1 MTTFTKEQNEMLKTE
16 ATNILKNISEGQ
28 SIRDVMAQIYV
39 NNLDEKTISQGQLM
53 ADGILQSVER
63 FGADYQE
70 AREDIDRFIQRFQ
83 EKVEEDKDCVE
94 RCNYWLKLGAAV
106 SAYTITLDRDGA
118 DQEKLFRELEELS
131 ISDEDATPQK
141 EEELRSQAAEAIRN
155 SGILLGTLVEQ
166 AEALEALDNAEKA
179 AALLMDFGNR
189 EAEYRA
195 VVSMLAYTKI
205 KNGTFE
211 GVPVDITA
219 AQVTAIVCA
228 EMEQARIMESV
239 ANGSLAVDF
248 ASSLLYILGAVLL
261 VELALSVAATGI
273 AFALTFLHLVFAIP
287 ASLMIAGLVL
297 HLFNK
302 ANDAWQKQAKAVGRT
317 VATGIRWVVKGM
329 KAVAGFVTGT
339 AIPSAIH
346 LAVGIWDKLTN
357 LKSRNRQRENE
368 LVTQ

>member
-1 MTTFTKEQNEMLKTE
+1 MTTFTKEQIEMLKAE
-16 ATNILKNISEGQ
+16 AASILKNIAEGQ
-28 SIRDVMAQIYV
+28 SVRDVMAQIYV
-39 NNLDEKTISQGQLM
+39 DNLDEKTISQGQLM
-53 ADGILQSVER
+53 AGGILQSVER
-63 FGADYQE
+63 FDADYQK

-106 SAYTITLDRDGA
+106 SAYTITLDGDGA
-118 DQEKLFRELEELS
+118 DQEKLFREL
-131 ISDEDATPQK
+131 
-141 EEELRSQAAEAIRN
+141 EELRSQAAEAIRN

-346 LAVGIWDKLTN
+346 LAVGI
-357 LKSRNRQRENE
+357 
-368 LVTQ
+368 

>member
-1 MTTFTKEQNEMLKTE
+1 MTTFTKEQIEMLKAE
-16 ATNILKNISEGQ
+16 AASILKNIAEGQ
-28 SIRDVMAQIYV
+28 SVRDVMAQIYV
-39 NNLDEKTISQGQLM
+39 DNLDEKTISQGQLM
-53 ADGILQSVER
+53 AGGILQSVER
-63 FGADYQE
+63 FDADYQK

-106 SAYTITLDRDGA
+106 SAYTITLDGDGA
-118 DQEKLFRELEELS
+118 DQEKLFREL
-131 ISDEDATPQK
+131 
-141 EEELRSQAAEAIRN
+141 EELRSQAAEAIRN

-346 LAVGIWDKLTN
+346 LAVGIWDKLTD
-357 LKSRNRQRENE
+357 LKSRNRQREDE
-368 LVTQ
+368 LVAE